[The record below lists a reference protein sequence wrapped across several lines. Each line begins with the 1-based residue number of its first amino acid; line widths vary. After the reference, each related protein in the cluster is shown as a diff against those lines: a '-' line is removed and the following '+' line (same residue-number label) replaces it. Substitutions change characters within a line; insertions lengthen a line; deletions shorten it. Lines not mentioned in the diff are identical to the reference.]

1 MTSSLEIRARSA
13 GLNRPSLAAAFG
25 DKDAIYAGNGYAA
38 WPQALSV
45 KLLARLDR
53 ANFDLRINGSD
64 LRTCLHAQCAVETA
78 VEARRCG

>member
-1 MTSSLEIRARSA
+1 LLSAVSRTQSAEPRRGIR
-13 GLNRPSLAAAFG
+13 
-25 DKDAIYAGNGYAA
+25 DKDAIYAGNGYAV

-53 ANFDLRINGSD
+53 ANLDLRIDGSD

-78 VEARRCG
+78 VEARRYG